1 MQVVTS
7 AATAPVPGRTD
18 GRIDASVA
26 GDIARWL
33 RGQTDAENVRV
44 TTFERLP
51 GGAIQDNWMLDVE
64 IEGGPWQGTHG
75 FVLRTDALSGVSAS
89 LSRAQE
95 YAVLRVAHAAGVITP
110 EPVFLCSDL
119 DVIGRVFFIMRR
131 IRGIAAG
138 HRLTRE
144 PLLVPDGDALAE
156 SLGANLARIHAIGPP
171 RSALAALRAPAANHA
186 LATIVEYRAYLD
198 SLDDSYPGLEWALR
212 WC

>member
-1 MQVVTS
+1 MQVVTLS
-7 AATAPVPGRTD
+7 ATVPVPDRTD

-64 IEGGPWQGTHG
+64 IEGGSWRGAHG
-75 FVLRTDALSGVSAS
+75 FVLRTAALSGVSAS

-95 YAVLRVAHAAGVITP
+95 YAVLRAAHAAGVIAP

-119 DVIGRVFFIMRR
+119 DVIGRGFFIMRPT
-131 IRGIAAG
+131 RGTPAG
-138 HRLTRE
+138 PRLPRE
-144 PLLVPDGDALAE
+144 PLLVPDGD
-156 SLGANLARIHAIGPP
+156 
-171 RSALAALRAPAANHA
+171 
-186 LATIVEYRAYLD
+186 
-198 SLDDSYPGLEWALR
+198 
-212 WC
+212 